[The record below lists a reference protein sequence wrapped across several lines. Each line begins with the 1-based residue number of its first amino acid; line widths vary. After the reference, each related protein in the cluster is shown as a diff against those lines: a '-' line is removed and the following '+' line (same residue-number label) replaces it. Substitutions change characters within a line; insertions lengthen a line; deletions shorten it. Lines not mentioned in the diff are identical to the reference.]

1 MPDIRE
7 FLKGIEKGE
16 VGQWVAE
23 STWAFNAT
31 LMLHMIAVAMVFG
44 LIAIVDLRLLGL
56 TSRKTAVTE
65 LCRDVIPWTWVAFAI
80 SVVTG
85 TVIFTGQ
92 AVKYFDNYAFRMKF
106 LVLLLAGINMLV
118 FQFIIFRNVAKWDRD
133 ALPDPEWDR
142 SAAAGEFVA
151 PRTDAERAVA
161 EVWSDVLS
169 LERVGIKACA

>member
-1 MPDIRE
+1 LPDIRE

-23 STWAFNAT
+23 STWAFNAN

-133 ALPDPEWDR
+133 APAPL
-142 SAAAGEFVA
+142 AAKLAG
-151 PRTDAERAVA
+151 
-161 EVWSDVLS
+161 LIS
-169 LERVGIKACA
+169 LVCWIAIIAYGRWTAYFIA